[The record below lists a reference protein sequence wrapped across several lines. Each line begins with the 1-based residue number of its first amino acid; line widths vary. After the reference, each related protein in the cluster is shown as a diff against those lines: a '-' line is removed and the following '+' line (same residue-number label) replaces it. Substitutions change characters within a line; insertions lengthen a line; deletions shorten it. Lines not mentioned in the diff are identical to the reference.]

1 MAVTRQGRVR
11 VQAAHSAAR
20 TRRQAAWAEP
30 PGRPTLART
39 PIATTGR
46 SAWVPASSSSG
57 SSSKGQDRGLAIS
70 GAPSWWPW
78 PAMLLVR
85 PRLAGA
91 LAGGQAFV
99 GAVGGALLGVDPVAL
114 DRAELLL

>member
-1 MAVTRQGRVR
+1 MGGD
-11 VQAAHSAAR
+11 
-20 TRRQAAWAEP
+20 P
-30 PGRPTLART
+30 PGQGPGPGGPLRA
-39 PIATTGR
+39 
-46 SAWVPASSSSG
+46 
-57 SSSKGQDRGLAIS
+57 
-70 GAPSWWPW
+70 W

-85 PRLAGA
+85 SRLAGA